1 METVTK
7 GVATVIF
14 KGDLVLLV
22 KNGISSN
29 HPTGVYGLPA
39 GTVEENEEW
48 EVAAVRECMEES
60 GLTPLKLIKLPTFY
74 EADLPRKDGTMKHI
88 CAWSYYCPKYEGT
101 LKSSDEAEPEWVKIT
116 DLKKYNLV
124 INVDK
129 MIAEADFERKK

>member
-1 METVTK
+1 MKTVTK
-7 GVATVIF
+7 GVATIIF
-14 KGDLVLLV
+14 DGDKVLLV

-48 EVAAVRECMEES
+48 EVAAVRECQEES

-74 EADLPRKDGTMKHI
+74 EADLPRKDGTAKHI
-88 CAWSYYCPKYEGT
+88 CAWSYYCPEYEGELT
-101 LKSSDEAEPEWVKIT
+101 GSDEAEPEWVKIN

-129 MIAEADFERKK
+129 MIAEALKYR